1 MGYVGWI
8 GNFQGLKGTGKER
21 NFESEL
27 VKELR
32 KMGAILFCKTSV
44 PHTLMCGETV
54 NNIIGYTWNP
64 KNRNL
69 SSGGS
74 SGGEGALIGLRGS
87 CAGFGTDIGESFQ
100 VNLIKTIANNPTR
113 RLDQNPSSLQRPL
126 RPATFSR
133 SSSLRRNGKQ
143 LRRTRQHPLR
153 RRTSCHHS
161 RRPQVLDSSPSKHLA
176 MAPRSSR
183 ARDPL
188 APNSRTRHL
197 RPSHSCRNA
206 SVLRGPKPRWQLCS
220 TPTRRP
226 RPENGRRHPASQRPH
241 RH

>member
-1 MGYVGWI
+1 MADLDMSKRLLTAISVDTHMGYVGWI
-8 GNFQGLKGTGKER
+8 GNFQGQKGTGKER

-87 CAGFGTDIGESFQ
+87 CAGFGTDIGESSK
-100 VNLIKTIANNPTR
+100 LIT
-113 RLDQNPSSLQRPL
+113 
-126 RPATFSR
+126 SR
-133 SSSLRRNGKQ
+133 SS
-143 LRRTRQHPLR
+143 H
-153 RRTSCHHS
+153 
-161 RRPQVLDSSPSKHLA
+161 D
-176 MAPRSSR
+176 
-183 ARDPL
+183 
-188 APNSRTRHL
+188 
-197 RPSHSCRNA
+197 
-206 SVLRGPKPRWQLCS
+206 
-220 TPTRRP
+220 
-226 RPENGRRHPASQRPH
+226 
-241 RH
+241 